1 MPKLYELTQ
10 NYKNLLDLADDETI
24 DTAIIETALKTIE
37 SSIQEKAQNLA
48 IIIKSVGADAEII
61 KAEEK
66 RLAAKRKALENKQT
80 WLKDYLQNQLEF
92 VKLEKVKTAVFTVAL
107 QNNPASVQIL
117 DETVIPAQFKT
128 IIPATFSIDKEA
140 IKDAIKRGAL
150 VPGVELITD
159 KRHLRI
165 R

>member
-1 MPKLYELTQ
+1 MPKLYELTK

-24 DTAIIETALKTIE
+24 DTSIIETALKTVE
-37 SSIQEKAQNLA
+37 SSIQEKAQNIA
-48 IIIKSVGADAEII
+48 IIIKSIGSDAEVI

-92 VKLEKVKTAVFTVAL
+92 AKLDKVKTAVFTVAL
-107 QNNPASVQIL
+107 QNNPASVMVT
-117 DETVIPAQFKT
+117 DEAVIPAQFKT
-128 IIPATFSIDKEA
+128 VIPATFTIDKNA
-140 IKDAIKRGAL
+140 IKDAIKRGEA
-150 VPGVELITD
+150 VPGAELTQG
-159 KRHLRI
+159 RSLRI